1 MCQGQLRPS
10 AGYAPDRPD
19 EYDFIAL
26 GTLPA
31 WFGGFGYLL
40 FQKFLRRYLAPA
52 AAALLGASLL
62 LAFFSGNLP
71 LMYAAAALYGVGFGL
86 FNPGMALLVA
96 DRSSRILPVVGEVIF
111 SLLTMPL
118 VYYFF
123 EFFFKENLDTLDHYD
138 LYHRCDPP
146 RWRRYPACY
155 QKKDEGRII
164 TLLYSHT

>member
-1 MCQGQLRPS
+1 MSQSKKKKSGRLHTLKRY
-10 AGYAPDRPD
+10 AG
-19 EYDFIAL
+19 
-26 GTLPA
+26 
-31 WFGGFGYLL
+31 
-40 FQKFLRRYLAPA
+40 
-52 AAALLGASLL
+52 
-62 LAFFSGNLP
+62 
-71 LMYAAAALYGVGFGL
+71 
-86 FNPGMALLVA
+86 
-96 DRSSRILPVVGEVIF
+96 SSRILPVVGEVIF